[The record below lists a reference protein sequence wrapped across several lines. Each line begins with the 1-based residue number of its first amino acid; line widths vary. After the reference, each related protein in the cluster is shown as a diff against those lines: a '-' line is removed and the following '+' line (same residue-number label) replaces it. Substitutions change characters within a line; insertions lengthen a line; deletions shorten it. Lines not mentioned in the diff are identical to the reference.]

1 MGFSLSLNSETVVTF
16 IYMFKECIANALL
29 VYIFPF
35 FQVNARHSLG
45 LMEFIVVS
53 DRV

>member
-1 MGFSLSLNSETVVTF
+1 MYSVSQMLVK
-16 IYMFKECIANALL
+16 YM

-35 FQVNARHSLG
+35 FQVNALRPLG

-53 DRV
+53 DSVWIGWRKWGGKRGIRSS

>member
-1 MGFSLSLNSETVVTF
+1 
-16 IYMFKECIANALL
+16 MFKVCVANALL

-35 FQVNARHSLG
+35 FHVNACRSLG